1 MPDLPPSHPD
11 HSGPFAALR
20 NRDFRLFWSGF
31 FVSNVGTWMQS
42 TAINWML
49 YELTDSPF
57 QLGLNGIFR
66 AVPVIALGVFA
77 GTIVDRC
84 DRKRV
89 LLGTQIA
96 LMAVAF
102 TFALLSQT
110 GVIQVWHI
118 YALTFLTGLI
128 ATLDGPARQSL
139 FPSLVPRAF
148 LPNAIALNSLL
159 WKGSILI
166 GPALGGVALATVGTT
181 GTFYAN
187 AASFLAVIVSLLG
200 IRSRGSVARKSDDF
214 IEDLRE
220 GFTFVIAKRVILG
233 VMVMEAVSSVF
244 GLDHAMLTIFA
255 RDLLH
260 AGASGLGFLQSAR
273 GLGAIL
279 GSSLLI
285 ALNQPRAQ
293 GKILFFSA
301 VLYGIGFALF
311 GLSHSFALSLLLL
324 VFVGATDT
332 VWGATRNTIMQINAP
347 DAMRGRVMGVFQLSN
362 RGLHPLGQVETGIV
376 VPLIGAREATFFGGL
391 LVTAVTLLTVWKV
404 PGIFSFRWDGSIA
417 GGEKRSAAAA
427 GEKEE
432 SFST

>member
-1 MPDLPPSHPD
+1 MSELPLSPPDA
-11 HSGPFAALR
+11 SGPFVALR
-20 NRDFRLFWSGF
+20 HRDFRLFWSGF
-31 FVSNVGTWMQS
+31 FVSNVGTWMQT
-42 TAINWML
+42 TAINWLL

-89 LLGTQIA
+89 LVGTQIA
-96 LMAVAF
+96 LMAVALM
-102 TFALLSQT
+102 FALLSQT
-110 GVIQVWHI
+110 GRIQVWHI
-118 YALTFLTGLI
+118 YALTFLSGLI

-139 FPSLVPRAF
+139 FPSLVPRSL

-159 WKGSILI
+159 WKGSVLI
-166 GPALGGVALATVGTT
+166 GPALGGVALATVGTA

-200 IRSRGSVARKSDDF
+200 IRSRAATQRKPDHF
-214 IEDLRE
+214 LKELKE
-220 GFTFVIAKRVILG
+220 GFSFVLAKRLILA

-260 AGASGLGFLQSAR
+260 VGASGLGFLQSAR

-285 ALNQPRAQ
+285 ALNQPSAQ

-301 VLYGIGFALF
+301 VLYGIGFAFF

-332 VWGATRNTIMQINAP
+332 VWGATRNTILQINAP

-362 RGLHPLGQVETGIV
+362 RGLHPLGQVETGFV

-391 LVTAVTLLTVWKV
+391 LVTAVTLLTVWRV
-404 PGIFSFRWDGSIA
+404 PALFSFRWDGTMA
-417 GGEKRSAAAA
+417 APEKKGSAAD

-432 SFST
+432 GFST